1 MAGVRERARLELLSE
16 IKDLARAQLAEV
28 GASGLSLRQIA
39 RDLDLVSSAIYRYY
53 ASRDELLTALIIDAF
68 NGLGS
73 TAEAADA
80 DAKARN
86 KSPRQRWSAVSNGC
100 RAWALA
106 HPAEYALIYGSPVP
120 GYQAP
125 NDTISPAS
133 RLSTVLI
140 QLLADEH
147 SHNPLTV
154 NNEPIPRAL
163 RGDLKRLLNDAG
175 AALPEAVLVRGMTSW
190 VQLLGLISFELFGHL
205 NNVVSERD
213 QFFDLQ
219 MQRMAD
225 QIGFGP

>member
-1 MAGVRERARLELLSE
+1 MAGVRERARQELLNE
-16 IKDLARAQLAEV
+16 IKDLARTQLAEV
-28 GASGLSLRQIA
+28 GAAGLSLRQIS

-53 ASRDELLTALIIDAF
+53 PSRDELLTALIIDAF
-68 NGLGS
+68 NALGS
-73 TAEAADA
+73 TAETADA
-80 DAKARN
+80 EAKARN
-86 KSPRQRWSAVSNGC
+86 KSPRQRWAAISNAC

-125 NDTISPAS
+125 LDTVSPAS

-140 QLLADEH
+140 GLLADEH
-147 SHNPLTV
+147 ASNPLHTTH
-154 NNEPIPRAL
+154 EPIPRAL
-163 RGDLKRLLNDAG
+163 RADLKKLLSDAG
-175 AALPEAVLVRGMTSW
+175 ITIPEAVLVRGMTSW

-205 NNVVSERD
+205 NNVVNERD
-213 QFFDLQ
+213 LFFELQ